1 MFDTLLFEAELPKE
15 KLPEQVKEIDL
26 TEAEFQTTDLS
37 KSMDTWS
44 VSSAGKLFLHECTSS
59 FVEDT
64 SHPMG
69 GYIKEIPEGIK
80 HMEETKSIH
89 FYKVFEGN
97 DETDYWVS
105 FDALFRKGNLLSV
118 DLCQVEEVPAEAR
131 KEAQE
136 KAKEMAENVMK
147 TSKTYKRLKLI
158 AKPLKYLLGILLIG
172 LAFVGRNMGKLH
184 SKL

>member
-69 GYIKEIPEGIK
+69 GYIKEVPEGIK

-105 FDALFRKGNLLSV
+105 FDALFRKGNLISV
-118 DLCQVEEVPAEAR
+118 DLCQVEEVPAAAR

-136 KAKEMAENVMK
+136 KAKEFAEATMK
-147 TSKTYKRLKLI
+147 RKSRISFVT
-158 AKPLKYLLGILLIG
+158 KPFKHLLGFLLIG

>member
-1 MFDTLLFEAELPKE
+1 MFDTFLFEAELPTE
-15 KLPEQVKEIDL
+15 KLPDSVKRVDL
-26 TEAEFQTTDLS
+26 SEAEFQTTDLN

-44 VSSAGKLFLHECTSS
+44 VSNAGKLFLHEADTS
-59 FVEDT
+59 FVKDED
-64 SHPMG
+64 HPLG
-69 GYIKEIPEGIK
+69 GYIEETPKGIK
-80 HMEETKSIH
+80 HIEETKSVH
-89 FYKVFEGN
+89 FYKVFEGS

-105 FDALFRKGNLLSV
+105 FDALFRKGNLVSV

-136 KAKEMAENVMK
+136 KAQEFAKGLIK
-147 TSKTYKRLKLI
+147 TRSTLKFV
-158 AKPLKYLLGILLIG
+158 AKPLKYLIGMSLIG

>member
-69 GYIKEIPEGIK
+69 GYIKEVPEGIK

-97 DETDYWVS
+97 D
-105 FDALFRKGNLLSV
+105 
-118 DLCQVEEVPAEAR
+118 
-131 KEAQE
+131 
-136 KAKEMAENVMK
+136 
-147 TSKTYKRLKLI
+147 
-158 AKPLKYLLGILLIG
+158 
-172 LAFVGRNMGKLH
+172 
-184 SKL
+184 